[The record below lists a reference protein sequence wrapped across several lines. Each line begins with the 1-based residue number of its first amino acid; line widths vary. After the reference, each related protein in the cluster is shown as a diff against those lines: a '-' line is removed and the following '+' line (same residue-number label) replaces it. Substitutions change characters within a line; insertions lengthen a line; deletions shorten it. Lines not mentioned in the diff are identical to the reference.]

1 MAITDVRVSE
11 CFSYINDVDKRKFK
25 VEIISELASDLRN
38 KGVSVYYGDTSLL
51 LAKTGVVAL
60 LQPSF
65 ELAIDT
71 NVEAFLKIV
80 SKEGFKAYQIK
91 VDVNLSNGTTEGSFY
106 SNIQFMDIEPN
117 IYDYIITDNVGS
129 DLANVEVL
137 VKYYSPGVSL
147 SLINEKH
154 NKRYPFVDFEYDE
167 TLEVWRSQVVVDK
180 SIGKC
185 HEELSF
191 SIIGEYIG
199 EELPCTSEWSARID
213 LDETLN
219 GVCMNT
225 NWQKNLNIF
234 WDDVSNDSLRDLQ
247 MTKKTGYLLATF
259 YAPVA
264 TTTNYSLMT
273 RMQTERG
280 ALLPPVS
287 ICAIQ
292 ARINKDANTTAID
305 GTDDFVAVWAG
316 NSTGKFK
323 IYVRKLKAT
332 STGIEPY
339 KLQEIDI
346 SGANGDYTCPRIIYN
361 PVSKLLLATWVS
373 TVEKKIQG
381 VFLDPDSLEKMSY
394 DFDISTDIYAGYNN
408 SNLELGTA
416 TTENIVLMNHGD
428 KVVIGYLEKVGELK
442 FLSIGKPS
450 GGTPPISV
458 MAPYSR
464 AQMGKF
470 HAVLDELTN
479 SIMLVYVLGQDIY
492 GDKIRVFAYEG
503 AETYAATKLSSTSI
517 GSPSFPYINKAATA
531 QEDYEFHVAW
541 TSSSLGAYFNRFDT
555 NFFAIDAELRVNEQG
570 AGNMYPKLIA
580 SDSEIAM
587 LFQATRFNTVA
598 LKGQGILSYVK
609 SRS

>member
-25 VEIISELASDLRN
+25 VEITAELASDLKN

-51 LAKTGVVAL
+51 LAKTGGVAL

-80 SKEGFKAYQIK
+80 NKEGFKAYALK
-91 VDVNLSNGTTEGSFY
+91 VDVNLLNGTTEGSFY

-129 DLANVEVL
+129 DLASVEVL
-137 VKYYSPGVSL
+137 VKYYSPDVSL
-147 SLINEKH
+147 KLVNEEH
-154 NKRYPFVDFEYDE
+154 NKSYPFEDFEYDE
-167 TLEVWRSQVVVDK
+167 ALEVWRSKVVVDK
-180 SIGKC
+180 SVGKC

-199 EELPCTSEWSARID
+199 EDLPCTSEWSTRID

-234 WDDVSNDSLRDLQ
+234 LDEAGNDSIRDLQ
-247 MTKKTGYLLATF
+247 MTKKSGHLLATYF
-259 YAPVA
+259 APV
-264 TTTNYSLMT
+264 TSTNNSSLMT
-273 RMQTERG
+273 RMQTAQG
-280 ALLPPVS
+280 ALLPAVS

-316 NSTGKFK
+316 NASGRFK
-323 IYVRKLKAT
+323 VYVRKFTAT
-332 STGIEPY
+332 PGGIQSSQF
-339 KLQEIDI
+339 QEIDI

-361 PVSKLLLATWVS
+361 PLSQLLLATWVS
-373 TVEKKIQG
+373 TTEKKIMG
-381 VFLDPDSLEKMSY
+381 AFLDPNTLEKMSY
-394 DFDISTDIYAGYNN
+394 DFDISTNIYTGYNN
-408 SNLELGTA
+408 SSLELGTA
-416 TTENIVLMNHGD
+416 TIENIVLMNHGE
-428 KVVIGYLEKVGELK
+428 KIVIGYLEKVGELK
-442 FLSIGKPS
+442 FRSIGKPS

-458 MAPYSR
+458 MASYSR

-470 HAVLDELTN
+470 HAVLDELGN
-479 SIMLVYVLGQDIY
+479 SIMLVYVFGQDIY

-503 AETYAATKLSSTSI
+503 AETYAATKLSSTSS

-531 QEDYEFHVAW
+531 QETYEFHVAW
-541 TSSSLGAYFNRFDT
+541 TSSAMGAYFNRFDT

-609 SRS
+609 PRN